1 MDNKD
6 WKMLNVLYDEKNIT
20 RTAEKLFVSQPSLS
34 YRLKNLEEEIGTGLI
49 IKTKTG
55 IEFTAEGEYLV
66 SYSKEMLKQLQIMK
80 DNINNMEEEIAG
92 TLKIGASSNF
102 AQYIMPDLLKSFSL
116 KYPKVHF
123 NVTTGWSRIIH
134 GALLKGSIHVG
145 IVRTDYPGHKE
156 KILLNREPLYIISQK
171 KLDLNRLP
179 EYKQIEYKTDASLK
193 GIIDSWWADRYSSP
207 ANVEMEVDRLETSK
221 ELVKSGLGYAV
232 VPAICLKAED
242 NVFKE
247 EVRLADGT
255 PVTRDSWLMYNADV
269 EHLSIV
275 SKFIE
280 HIRTWGNVEQ

>member
-1 MDNKD
+1 MDHKD

-20 RTAEKLFVSQPSLS
+20 KTAEKLFVSQPSLS

-66 SYSKEMLKQLQIMK
+66 SYSKEMLKELQVMT
-80 DNINNMEEEIAG
+80 DNINNMGEEIAG

-102 AQYIMPDLLKSFSL
+102 AQYVMPDLLKSFSL
-116 KYPKVHF
+116 KYPNVRF
-123 NVTTGWSRIIH
+123 NVTTGWSRVIHNSLMKGTIHLGII
-134 GALLKGSIHVG
+134 
-145 IVRTDYPGHKE
+145 RTDYPGHKE
-156 KILLNREPLYIISQK
+156 KILLNKEPLYIISQE

-179 EYKQIEYKTDASLK
+179 EYKQIEYKTDNSLK
-193 GIIDSWWADRYSSP
+193 GIINSWWANRYSSP

-232 VPAICLKAED
+232 VPAICLKEED
-242 NVFKE
+242 NVYKE

-255 PVTRDSWLMYNADV
+255 PVTRDSWVMYNADV
-269 EHLSIV
+269 AHLSIV
-275 SKFIE
+275 NKFIE
-280 HIRTWGNVEQ
+280 HIRTWGNID